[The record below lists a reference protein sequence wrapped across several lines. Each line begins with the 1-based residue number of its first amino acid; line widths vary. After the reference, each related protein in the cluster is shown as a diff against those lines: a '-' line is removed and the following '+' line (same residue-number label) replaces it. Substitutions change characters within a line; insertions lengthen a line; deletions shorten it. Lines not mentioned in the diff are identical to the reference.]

1 MTTKETMLRHE
12 RDRLLRNT
20 DWWASTD
27 LTMTQ
32 AQKDYRQAL
41 RDITK
46 HANWPNLTADDW
58 PTVPTS

>member
-12 RDRLLRNT
+12 RDRLLLNT

-27 LTMTQ
+27 LTITQ

-46 HANWPNLTADDW
+46 HSNWPNLTADDW
-58 PTVPTS
+58 PTKP